1 MCCGGQESPSDRI
14 TWSTW
19 RSGIKY
25 SVQLLVVLVTVLV
38 LSLLLLPAAAAAA
51 AAAAAITIIIIAI
64 AAEESI
70 VHLKPEVFCL
80 SSDKIQLYSAIIC

>member
-51 AAAAAITIIIIAI
+51 AAAITIIIIAI

>member
-51 AAAAAITIIIIAI
+51 AITIIIIAI

>member
-51 AAAAAITIIIIAI
+51 AAITIIIIAI

>member
-38 LSLLLLPAAAAAA
+38 LSLLLLPAAAAA
-51 AAAAAITIIIIAI
+51 ITIIIIAI